1 MNRIAL
7 LLRIPT
13 ILPTK
18 INERIRLLRWLLPMV
33 TAVLVAVYELGLAP
47 WIHTE
52 VSHRY
57 HILIDIL
64 FYGSIG
70 PFLAFLFLDILGR
83 WLEEKETSDLQA
95 RVLAQAREQANISR
109 KLSDE
114 ALQILFAVSVLLA
127 SLKLSLAELT
137 PESSS
142 ALSDTE
148 RALDGAIQQLR
159 NHLQN

>member
-7 LLRIPT
+7 LLSEPS
-13 ILPTK
+13 ILPAK
-18 INERIRLLRWLLPMV
+18 LYERIRLLRWILPLA
-33 TAVLVAVYELGLAP
+33 TAILVAFYELGLAP
-47 WIHTE
+47 WIHADL
-52 VSHRY
+52 SHRY

-64 FYGSIG
+64 FYCSIG
-70 PFLAFLFLDILGR
+70 PFLAFLFLDILAR
-83 WLEEKETSDLQA
+83 WLEERETSDLQA
-95 RVLAQAREQANISR
+95 RVLAQAQEQANISR

-114 ALQILFAVSVLLA
+114 ALQVLFAVSVLLA
-127 SLKLSLAELT
+127 SLKITLAELT

-148 RALDGAIQQLR
+148 RALNGAIQQLR